1 MNSLCKLREARLIDS
16 KKLYKFL
23 REAEEVAEWISDQ
36 TAVAASEDYG
46 RDVEHV
52 ELLIQTFES
61 FLNGLTASE
70 SRVTSCLASGRTLL
84 SENHPE
90 SARINAKLEETQQL
104 WEDLKELSH
113 ARQEALAGAKQVHVF
128 DRTADETIAWILEK
142 DAVICAEDYGQDLE
156 TIQSLV
162 RKHEGFEAD
171 LAAVKE
177 QVRTNYCFR
186 FLQKDES
193 DTNLFSSSFF
203 Y

>member
-1 MNSLCKLREARLIDS
+1 LNSLCKLREARLIDS